1 MYIQGMAQQTQVFLL
16 SIGFGF
22 LLGAAYSITCFFRS
36 VFSSSKKAFI
46 VQDILYSIGA
56 TFSSF
61 FFILCIDD
69 GKLRMYPYLG
79 MVAGFAIW
87 YFTLGVPVGA
97 ILKKLASLLHSLL
110 KPISEC
116 AKKIFEKTVKFI
128 KKRINKPEKTL
139 ENSIS
144 DSV

>member
-16 SIGFGF
+16 CIGFGF
-22 LLGAAYSITCFFRS
+22 LLGSAYDIMRFVREI
-36 VFSSSKKAFI
+36 FSSSPTAMI
-46 VQDILYSIGA
+46 IQDILFSIVA

-61 FFILCIDD
+61 FFLLCIDD

-79 MVAGFAIW
+79 MIIGFVIW
-87 YFTLGVPVGA
+87 YFTLGIPVSS
-97 ILKKLASLLHSLL
+97 IFLRISRFLHSLL
-110 KPISEC
+110 KSIFNWI
-116 AKKIFEKTVKFI
+116 KKIFEKTVKFI
-128 KKRINKPEKTL
+128 KKRKNKPSKPL